1 MCSIVLHHVRL
12 TLQGQSSGQR
22 AWKGDGS
29 CECEGLLTR
38 KLAAQTCTGIKQGPA
53 STLERWLAVKEVV
66 ACVLWYQNRHR

>member
-29 CECEGLLTR
+29 CECEGLVKR
-38 KLAAQTCTGIKQGPA
+38 KLAAQTCPGVKQGLA
-53 STLERWLAVKEVV
+53 VTLECSLAVKE
-66 ACVLWYQNRHR
+66 AIARVLWYQNRHH